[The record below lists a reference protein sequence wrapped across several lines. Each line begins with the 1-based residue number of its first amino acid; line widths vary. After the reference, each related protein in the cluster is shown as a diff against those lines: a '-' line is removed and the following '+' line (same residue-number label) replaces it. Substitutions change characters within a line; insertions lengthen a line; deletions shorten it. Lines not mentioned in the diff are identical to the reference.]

1 MAQDQKP
8 WPKPADSPPA
18 FTLHPDGYFRSD
30 RALAGPLRMGTAPGS
45 VGPKNRLDDGTTS
58 SDFGSDS
65 ISPRRFDPAGTST
78 TRAPEREA
86 SARVSRESRKPR

>member
-8 WPKPADSPPA
+8 WPKIAESSPA
-18 FTLHPDGYFRSD
+18 FTLTPDGVFRSD
-30 RALAGPLRMGTAPGS
+30 RALTGPLRMGTAPG

-58 SDFGSDS
+58 SDFGTDR

-78 TRAPEREA
+78 TRAPERES
-86 SARVSRESRKPR
+86 SARISREIRKTSK